1 MCKINDNQIATLQ
14 YIVTFLYIS
23 IWVYFILSYRTSNF
37 LGNTSNLSIN
47 TNTQK
52 MYAEVL
58 STRPGSMSACQNT
71 EHFKKD
77 KKLVAALGGILFSN
91 QTLG

>member
-1 MCKINDNQIATLQ
+1 
-14 YIVTFLYIS
+14 
-23 IWVYFILSYRTSNF
+23 
-37 LGNTSNLSIN
+37 
-47 TNTQK
+47 

-58 STRPGSMSACQNT
+58 STRQGSMSACQNT

-91 QTLG
+91 QTLGWSILLFVLC

>member
-1 MCKINDNQIATLQ
+1 
-14 YIVTFLYIS
+14 
-23 IWVYFILSYRTSNF
+23 
-37 LGNTSNLSIN
+37 
-47 TNTQK
+47 

-58 STRPGSMSACQNT
+58 STRQGSMSGCQNT